1 MLLDKKEKPLGLK
14 IIQFIVTNVSWYL
27 IFSLIYLNIDCRE
40 WWLVKSMWGRTVLIL
55 LELMIYYSAFS
66 KKEDGKN

>member
-27 IFSLIYLNIDCRE
+27 IFSFIYLNIDCRE

>member
-1 MLLDKKEKPLGLK
+1 MSLDKKEKPLGLK
-14 IIQFIVTNVSWYL
+14 ITQFLTTNIFWYL

-55 LELMIYYSAFS
+55 LELTFYYSAFN
-66 KKEDGKN
+66 KKDDGKS